1 MLAPAAEG
9 VGADAETLSA
19 ADTLKAKA
27 VPRGAATPAAGSN
40 ANSTT
45 DALEYAHTAAR
56 SDAGTQRNALSK
68 GDGDFGVGD
77 LEAAALGCSCHTG
90 GAPEIMTGVGAR
102 PAAQAVASDQYTRG
116 AAVAATGRWLIRMA
130 QEERAMG
137 SEAVRSTV
145 KCTKGHSQTLGSTCA
160 CTQWS
165 EARRGASNF
174 GSGPSGFLST
184 SAQVDPPDLETLF
197 DKRPCRRLK
206 KCPAP

>member
-9 VGADAETLSA
+9 VGADAVTLSA

-45 DALEYAHTAAR
+45 DALEHAHTAAR

-130 QEERAMG
+130 QEERAMATERG
-137 SEAVRSTV
+137 GARSYFRMYTV
-145 KCTKGHSQTLGSTCA
+145 LPCAAAAQRSNLRPQKYHKTEQRQVENANLPCTDT
-160 CTQWS
+160 
-165 EARRGASNF
+165 
-174 GSGPSGFLST
+174 
-184 SAQVDPPDLETLF
+184 
-197 DKRPCRRLK
+197 
-206 KCPAP
+206 

>member
-45 DALEYAHTAAR
+45 DALEHAHTAAR
-56 SDAGTQRNALSK
+56 SDAGTQRNALRK

-130 QEERAMG
+130 QRAMATERG
-137 SEAVRSTV
+137 GARSYFRMYTV
-145 KCTKGHSQTLGSTCA
+145 PCGQQPASPSAEEPSTTQRQVENANLPCTDT
-160 CTQWS
+160 
-165 EARRGASNF
+165 
-174 GSGPSGFLST
+174 
-184 SAQVDPPDLETLF
+184 
-197 DKRPCRRLK
+197 
-206 KCPAP
+206 